1 MYIMDNELLSREKE
15 IGSIAEEIRQDPVL
29 MLFKALDCKLLLL
42 SIQAITG
49 RGLGNELPRQEIGEE
64 AGDKVAAAPAA

>member
-1 MYIMDNELLSREKE
+1 MYMVNELLSTGENE
-15 IGSIAEEIRQDPVL
+15 IGSRAEIRQDPVL
-29 MLFKALDCKLLLL
+29 MIFKALHCKLLLL

-64 AGDKVAAAPAA
+64 ARDKVAAAPAA